1 MRILSGIL
9 VVSLLLFFSCKKI
22 INVDLKNAPPVLVIE
37 GMITNTSPARV
48 LISKSVAFSAD
59 NVFPPVTDALVTIT
73 DGGGNVYPLL
83 QTSPGT
89 YVNNNLLGIPGTT
102 YRLQVIENGTT
113 YTATSTMPLQVNLDS
128 LLVSNIVFAGKII
141 PIVQPK
147 YTDPANVANY
157 YWFIQYINGIE
168 NQRIFVWDDN
178 LTNGGISTRPL
189 IEPDSTINP
198 GDTIMVEMRC
208 IDKPIYQYVRGLQDL
223 QNNAATPANPTSNIS
238 GGVLGYFSAHTRQRK
253 SVIIPQ

>member
-1 MRILSGIL
+1 MRI
-9 VVSLLLFFSCKKI
+9 VSLSILFSLMLFFSCKKM
-22 INVDLKNAPPVLVIE
+22 INVDLKNAAPVLVIE
-37 GMITNTSPARV
+37 GMVTNTSPAQV
-48 LISKSVAFSAD
+48 LISKSVSFSAD
-59 NVFPPVTDALVTIT
+59 NVFPPVTDAVVSIT
-73 DGGGNVYPLL
+73 DMRGNVYQLV

-89 YVNNNLLGIPGTT
+89 YVNNQLLGSPGAT
-102 YRLQVIENGTT
+102 YRLQVVENGNT
-113 YTATSTMPLQVNLDS
+113 YTASSTMPLQVNLDS
-128 LLVSNIVFAGKII
+128 LPVSNIIFAGKII
-141 PIVQPK
+141 PIVQPQ
-147 YTDPANVANY
+147 YNDPADVANY
-157 YWFIQYINGIE
+157 YWFIEYINRVE

-198 GDTIMVEMRC
+198 GDTITVEMRC

>member
-1 MRILSGIL
+1 MRILSFIL
-9 VVSLLLFFSCKKI
+9 LFSSLLFFSCKKI

-37 GMITNTSPARV
+37 GMVTNSSPAQV
-48 LISKSVAFSAD
+48 LISKSVSFSAD
-59 NVFPPVTDALVTIT
+59 NIFPPVTNAVVSIT
-73 DGGGNVYPLL
+73 DMRGNVYSLV
-83 QTSPGT
+83 QTDPGT
-89 YVNNNLLGIPGTT
+89 YVNSNLLGVPGAK
-102 YRLQVIENGTT
+102 YRLQVVENGNT
-113 YTATSTMPLQVNLDS
+113 YTATSTMPLQVNLDAV
-128 LLVSNIVFAGKII
+128 LASNIIFAGKSI
-141 PIVQPK
+141 PIVQPQ

-157 YWFIQYINGIE
+157 YWFIECINRVE
-168 NQRIFVWDDN
+168 NKRIFVWDDN

-198 GDTIMVEMRC
+198 GDTITVEMRC

-223 QNNAATPANPTSNIS
+223 QQNAATPANPASNIS

>member
-1 MRILSGIL
+1 M
-9 VVSLLLFFSCKKI
+9 VSCKKI
-22 INVDLKNAPPVLVIE
+22 INVDLKNAPPALVIE
-37 GMITNTSPARV
+37 GMVTNSSPAKV
-48 LISKSVAFSAD
+48 LISKSVRFSAD
-59 NVFPPVTDALVTIT
+59 NVFPAVTDALVTIT

-157 YWFIQYINGIE
+157 YWFIQYINGVE

>member
-1 MRILSGIL
+1 MRILSLMIFFF
-9 VVSLLLFFSCKKI
+9 SLWFFSCKKI

-48 LISKSVAFSAD
+48 FISKSVAFSAD
-59 NVFPPVTDALVTIT
+59 NVFPPVTDAIVTIT
-73 DGGGNVYPLL
+73 DIIGNVYQLV
-83 QTSPGT
+83 QTSPGI
-89 YVNNNLLGIPGTT
+89 YANANLLGAPGAT
-102 YRLQVIENGTT
+102 YRLQVVENGTT
-113 YTATSTMPLQVNLDS
+113 YTATSTMPLQVNLDT
-128 LLVSNIVFAGKII
+128 LLVSNIIFAGKII
-141 PIVQPK
+141 PIVQPQ
-147 YTDPANVANY
+147 YSDPENVANY
-157 YWFIQYINGIE
+157 YWFIEYINRAE

-198 GDTIMVEMRC
+198 GDTITVEMRC
-208 IDKPIYQYVRGLQDL
+208 IDKPIYQYLRGLQDL